1 MYPKYEEW
9 MQVRE
14 TLDPGQ
20 VFVTPYWRKNFLIPT
35 LGDVIV
41 EPDPPA
47 PSCLSTIYAFFVS
60 LIPGL

>member
-1 MYPKYEEW
+1 MYPKYDEW

-20 VFVTPYWRKNFLIPT
+20 VFVTPYWRKQFLIPPIYAV
-35 LGDVIV
+35 DDP
-41 EPDPPA
+41 EPPQA
-47 PSCLSTIYAFFVS
+47 SCLSTIYAFFVS